1 MVKMAMTTSP
11 SEGDRGEVTGTSVA
25 PVSPPLP
32 NSQVNVP
39 QLGSLAD
46 LRQQIDDAYEEM
58 KEFIAWEPDEIMRVC
73 AGHSA
78 RLNEIRTRIQR
89 VEDMPQF
96 RILKGVRTNELEPTI
111 KELQFQFQ
119 VASRLFAVR
128 QLDWDM
134 DSRGQPS

>member
-1 MVKMAMTTSP
+1 MAKISMTATHEAP
-11 SEGDRGEVTGTSVA
+11 SAEQVGSNPPA
-25 PVSPPLP
+25 PVTSLP
-32 NSQVNVP
+32 NSKMQVP
-39 QLGSLAD
+39 QMGSLEE
-46 LRQQIDDAYEEM
+46 LRGEIDDAYEEM
-58 KEFIAWEPDEIMRVC
+58 QQFVTMEPDQVMQIC

-96 RILKGVRTNELEPTI
+96 RILKGVRQNELEPTI

-128 QLDWDM
+128 QLDWEI
-134 DSRGQPS
+134 SRGQPS

>member
-1 MVKMAMTTSP
+1 MVKMAMTTAP
-11 SEGDRGEVTGTSVA
+11 SEGSQGQMAGTSAA
-25 PVSPPLP
+25 PVTSLP

-39 QLGSLAD
+39 QIGSLAD
-46 LRQQIDDAYEEM
+46 LRQEIDDAYEEM
-58 KEFIAWEPDEIMRVC
+58 KEFISMEPDQIMTLC

-96 RILKGVRTNELEPTI
+96 RILKGVRQNELEPTI

-128 QLDWDM
+128 QLDYEL
-134 DSRGQPS
+134 SRGQPT

>member
-1 MVKMAMTTSP
+1 MVKMAMTTAP
-11 SEGDRGEVTGTSVA
+11 PEGSQGQMAGTPVA
-25 PVSPPLP
+25 PVSPLP

-39 QLGSLAD
+39 QIGSLAD
-46 LRQQIDDAYEEM
+46 LRQEIDDAYEEM
-58 KEFIAWEPDEIMRVC
+58 KEFISMEPDQIMTLC

-96 RILKGVRTNELEPTI
+96 RILKAVRQNELEPTI

-128 QLDWDM
+128 QLDWEL
-134 DSRGQPS
+134 SRGQPT